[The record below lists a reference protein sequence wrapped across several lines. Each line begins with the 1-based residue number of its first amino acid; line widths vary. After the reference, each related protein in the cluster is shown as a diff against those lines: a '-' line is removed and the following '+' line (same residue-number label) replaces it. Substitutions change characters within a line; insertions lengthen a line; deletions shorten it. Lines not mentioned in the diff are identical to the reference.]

1 MEPRGTVMMNRA
13 FLPLVVLIALSGCTT
28 TRPTSQGNAFS
39 TVAFSPDGSLLA
51 FANAS
56 EIRVLEV
63 ATRSPVN
70 TLRMS
75 LPKNEVPDPAEF
87 RHGVGDTL
95 AFLDGRRI
103 VTTGM
108 GGLVSVWDVR
118 NGDRL
123 SVIEAPADDVFAST
137 LDFSPASDRLAVG
150 TNTGQILLTGLAGDT
165 VEPLTPL
172 AKLEGYVW
180 DLQFGQ
186 EGRYFASASLLVRE
200 LGGEAGGVT
209 SFDPAAG
216 QISEGLSA
224 AHDAA
229 QPMLVN
235 ASNVAIW
242 DAESLEKVGYLE
254 RANQVRRMALA
265 PNERALVTAGRDV
278 QVWEFLTLEKAG
290 EITDPS
296 MVLQG
301 IGVGTMV
308 AVSMLGVAAGAG
320 FGSPLIAADPL
331 MVAQSLMVPA
341 GLAYRPEVCTRSLAI
356 SPDGKTVV
364 TTTRGP
370 SHNVMAV
377 IDRARDKVADKWQ
390 AAALVCDMEF
400 SPDGKYLLTATNTGV
415 LIYDTQTWKKTNIE
429 GVGSN

>member
-1 MEPRGTVMMNRA
+1 MYRA
-13 FLPLVVLIALSGCTT
+13 FLPLLVLIALTGCMT
-28 TRPTSQGNAFS
+28 TRPANQGSAFS
-39 TVAFSPDGSLLA
+39 TVAFSPDHSLLA
-51 FANAS
+51 FANSS

-63 ATRSPVN
+63 QTRSPVN
-70 TLRMS
+70 TLRVP
-75 LPKNEVPDPAEF
+75 LAKNEVPDPAAF
-87 RHGVGDTL
+87 RQGVGDTL
-95 AFLDGRRI
+95 VFLDDRRI
-103 VTTGM
+103 ATTGM
-108 GGLVSVWDVR
+108 GGLFSIWDVR
-118 NGDRL
+118 SGDRL
-123 SVIEAPADDVFAST
+123 SVIEASADGVFAST
-137 LDFSPASDRLAVG
+137 LDFSPATGRLVVG
-150 TNTGQILLTGLAGDT
+150 TNNGEILLTSIAGDT
-165 VEPLTPL
+165 AGPLTPM
-172 AKLEGYVW
+172 AKLDGYVW

-186 EGRYFASASLLVRE
+186 EGRYFASASLKVRQ
-200 LGGEAGGVT
+200 LGSETGEVT
-209 SFDPAAG
+209 TFDPAAG

-224 AHDAA
+224 AHDSA

-235 ASNVAIW
+235 ASNVAVW

-254 RANQVRRMALA
+254 RANQVRRMALV
-265 PNERALVTAGRDV
+265 PNERALVTAGREV
-278 QVWEFLTLEKAG
+278 QVWEFLTLEQAG
-290 EITDPS
+290 EITDPN

-341 GLAYRPEVCTRSLAI
+341 GLAYQPEVCARSIAI

-377 IDRARDKVADKWQ
+377 IDRDRDKVIDKWK

-400 SPDGKYLLTATNTGV
+400 SPDGNYLLTATSGGV
-415 LIYDTQTWKKTNIE
+415 LIYDTGSWTKKEIS
-429 GVGSN
+429 GIRSK